1 MCHNFAKRVSVLIGL
16 LIPVAASA
24 QNSNKEN
31 APYSRYGI
39 GEAAFG
45 SNTLLRGL
53 GYASSAY
60 KSTTAIN
67 SDNPA
72 TYSSLKFTTYEAGLM
87 GSTRNLKTG
96 GNSYS
101 TGSASL
107 AYLNIGIPLGKN
119 AGMALGLRPQSKV
132 FYHNVD
138 SNSIPGIGKVAEE
151 YLGEGG
157 LNFAYLGLS
166 GKYNGFSLGV
176 NAGYMFGTI
185 QNTARIVNIDTTRA
199 LSSDFS
205 QYTKIGG
212 IYWKAGAQYERAL
225 SKKMFMRLGATA
237 SISQSLNA
245 DRENLTTAIRYSGT
259 RATDTSYVSA
269 NIAGKVVLPLSYSFG
284 AQIGG
289 EKWSVVADYS
299 LTAWNQFRNYGM
311 TDSLVDN
318 ASRISAGV
326 EYTPN
331 AGSVYKYLSRVTYR
345 AGFYYGTDH
354 VKLRN
359 TEIRYY
365 AVTAGASLPF
375 RRTPDRVH
383 LAAEYGKRG
392 TVSNGLVEEGFFK
405 FTLGISLNAS
415 GNDGWFKK
423 RRYD

>member
-39 GEAAFG
+39 GEMAYG
-45 SNTLLRGL
+45 SNALLRGL
-53 GYASSAY
+53 GNASTAY

-87 GSTRNLKTG
+87 GATRNLKTG

-107 AYLNIGIPLGKN
+107 AYLNIGIPLGKYG
-119 AGMALGLRPQSKV
+119 GMALGLRPQSKV
-132 FYHNVD
+132 FYHNTDTV
-138 SNSIPGIGKVAEE
+138 NINGIGNVVED
-151 YLGEGG
+151 YSGDGG

-166 GKYNGFSLGV
+166 GKYKGFSLGV

-185 QNTARIVNIDTTRA
+185 ENKAGIINYRDTVRV
-199 LSSDFS
+199 LNSSFA

-212 IYWKAGAQYERAL
+212 IYWKAGAQYETAL
-225 SKKMFMRLGATA
+225 NKKTFLRFGATA
-237 SISQSLNA
+237 SVSQNLNA
-245 DRENLTTAIRYSGT
+245 DRENLATSVRKIGT
-259 RATDTSYVSA
+259 VTDTSYVSS
-269 NIAGKVVLPLSYSFG
+269 NLSGKIVLPLSYSFG

-289 EKWSVVADYS
+289 EKWSAIVDYS
-299 LTAWNQFRNYGM
+299 VTAWSQFRNYGL

-318 ASRISAGV
+318 ASRFSAGF

-331 AGSVYKYLSRVTYR
+331 PTSVYKYLSRVTYR
-345 AGFYYGTDH
+345 VGFYYGTDH

-359 TEIRYY
+359 NEIKSY

-392 TVSNGLVEEGFFK
+392 TVSNGLIEEGFFK
-405 FTLGISLNAS
+405 FTLGISLNAT
-415 GNDGWFKK
+415 GNDSWFKK